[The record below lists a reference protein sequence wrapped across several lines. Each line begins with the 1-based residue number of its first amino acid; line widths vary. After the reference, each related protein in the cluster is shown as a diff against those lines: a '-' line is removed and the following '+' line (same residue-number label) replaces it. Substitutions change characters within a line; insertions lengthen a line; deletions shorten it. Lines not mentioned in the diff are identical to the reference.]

1 MSGGRVMAIY
11 RAGSRRAAAIAALR
25 DNGPMLGPALC
36 AAIDVETG
44 KLRAVVRVPIA
55 DGAIVRERV
64 AGSLYRLY
72 RLSPAS
78 AAEQRPRHRVQRG
91 RFASVW
97 NYAAGRPV

>member
-1 MSGGRVMAIY
+1 MARY

-55 DGAIVRERV
+55 DGAIVRERI

-72 RLSPAS
+72 RLAPAGIV
-78 AAEQRPRHRVQRG
+78 AEPRPRHRVQRG